1 MTTLSTQDF
10 KRIIQRRDP
19 RFDGRFYFG
28 VKTTKIYCRPVCPA
42 RPKPE
47 NIIIFKSSTEAEKSG
62 FRPCLRCRPDLA
74 PGSKFF
80 EGTGNTVSR
89 ALKIMEGEEDLSIEE
104 LAEKLGVTDRHLR
117 RLFDE
122 HLGASPV
129 EIMIANRLHLAKQLI
144 LQTPEKMSEIAFAS
158 GFKSLRRFNE
168 AFKKIYQCSP
178 SEFRKMKP
186 KSTSGFTLSLPL
198 IVPYDFKQVLSYLKR
213 HEAFGIEVVGNNE
226 YRRYVPS
233 GKSFGT
239 IVAAPDKK
247 NALLNIQING
257 LSLKEIRPALLKL
270 RRLLDSEH
278 NPNHLPKSKKLSPKG
293 IRVPGSFDEFEV
305 AVSIILSQLVSTE
318 QAKLKLKQLIQKF
331 GTKIGLAEAQEIWQF
346 PTPERLSY
354 APIEEIGLPKVK
366 SEANRLLSREI
377 LSGKIQLN
385 TGAPVEEMRAKLLA
399 IRGIGPWTVEM
410 IAMRCLGDSDAF
422 PENDLIIKRVMEKLK
437 LENDWKTSRAYLT
450 HCLWRDFGGK
460 E

>member
-1 MTTLSTQDF
+1 M

-42 RPKPE
+42 KPKPE
-47 NIIIFKSSTEAEKSG
+47 NILIFKSSTEAENSG

-89 ALKIMEGEEDLSIEE
+89 ALVLMDQVDEELSIEE
-104 LAEKLGVTDRHLR
+104 LSSKLGVTDRHLR

-129 EIMIANRLHLAKQLI
+129 EIMIANRLHLARALI
-144 LQTPEKMSEIAFAS
+144 TQTNQSISSIAFAS

-168 AFKKIYQCSP
+168 AFKKLYQCSP
-178 SEFRKMKP
+178 SEFRKTKP
-186 KSTSGFTLSLPL
+186 KASKEFVLNLPL
-198 IVPYDFKQVLSYLKR
+198 IGPYDFKQVLSYLKR
-213 HEAFGIEVVGNNE
+213 HEAYGIERVEKNE
-226 YRRYVPS
+226 YRRYIPS
-233 GKSFGT
+233 GKGFGT
-239 IVAAPDKK
+239 IVVRPDKRGDSFH
-247 NALLNIQING
+247 IEIHD
-257 LSLKEIRPALLKL
+257 LSLTEIRSAMRKL
-270 RRLLDSEH
+270 RSLFDLDH
-278 NPNHLPKSKKLSPKG
+278 NPNHLPKSKSLKPAG

-305 AVSIILSQLVSTE
+305 AVSIILSQLVSTD

-331 GTKIGLAEAQEIWQF
+331 GKKIGMDQNEEVWKF
-346 PTPERLSY
+346 PLPQDLIN
-354 APIEEIGLPKVK
+354 APVEEIGLTKVK
-366 SEANRLLSREI
+366 SEAIRILARALSAKDLDLRA
-377 LSGKIQLN
+377 G
-385 TGAPVEEMRAKLLA
+385 TPMEETRKKLLDM
-399 IRGIGPWTVEM
+399 RGIGPWTVEM

-422 PENDLIIKRVMEKLK
+422 PKNDLIIQRVLEKIDMQQ
-437 LENDWKTSRAYLT
+437 EWISSRAYLT